1 MNHKL
6 WVMNN
11 ESLPVQYLDDWMY
24 VAAVDVVVDFLECNW
39 PVDGIFDF
47 VEMTHCWKTKFE
59 NWIVLDFEVLV
70 FELYHLNHHRIEYAF
85 QNDMDEVAF
94 GADAEI

>member
-1 MNHKL
+1 
-6 WVMNN
+6 
-11 ESLPVQYLDDWMY
+11 MY
-24 VAAVDVVVDFLECNW
+24 VAAAVDVVVVDFLECNW
-39 PVDGIFDF
+39 PVDCIFDF

-70 FELYHLNHHRIEYAF
+70 FELYHLNHHRTSYAF

-94 GADAEI
+94 GADAEM